1 VKFRPI
7 HQAPAIIAVAVIGL
21 VCLVRLARFDF
32 CERLERMT
40 YDWRARLAL
49 HSPGTVAT
57 NLGFV
62 AISDDSIAAL
72 NNGSLNFR
80 YGLYWPRHV
89 YGRVLRELAN
99 QGARAA
105 AFDIL
110 FAGRRFDHGEV
121 SVSAHQWPDLP
132 AFLSDLHPGTAAT
145 TYETDGEVL
154 TLVPS
159 DEYFAWQLAR
169 SGIGLIASER
179 GLLPNSLFADHAAAL
194 GDIAAEPDTDG
205 VLRRARA
212 FQDYRR
218 WHPAFKQ
225 VEADQEF
232 AVDLNQVR
240 LEPGKIVLLRTGLPD
255 IPVPVDESN
264 YFNLSDF
271 STNLPPGSPHRAK
284 AFEVQRVWHM
294 GIVLAA
300 RALGLNLAAAEV
312 NLPQGRIILRGTNG
326 VERILPVDRDGY
338 FYVNWEITPANPGL
352 TTEAFEELLRQDELR
367 SAGQT
372 NGLVNRW
379 RGKLAIIGSKAT
391 GNDLTD
397 RGATP
402 LERNTLL
409 VSKHWNVANSIITG
423 RMIRPSSLPL
433 ELGLI
438 VILGVATALLTW
450 QLRVLPGFLG
460 VLALAVAYSFLCVQ
474 LYTHHRVWLPLV
486 LPLIGAVFAQYGL
499 LVTYRAVFEQHERR
513 RVKSVFAKIVAPA
526 VVNELLEA
534 RTLSLGGARREVTVM
549 FADVRGFT
557 GITDELQEMTA
568 ERIARSG
575 LTGRAA
581 EERYDEVAEQTLQTI
596 SLYLGLIADV
606 VKKHGGTLDKYI
618 GDCAMAFW
626 GAPQPNPQHALSCVR
641 AAIEAQCSIYALN
654 LRRRA
659 ENDALE
665 LANKTL
671 IAAGQ
676 PPKPLLPV
684 LTLGTG
690 INSGAVMVGL
700 MGSDAHGLN
709 YTVLGREVN
718 LASRLETVSG
728 RGRIIIGETTYEQ
741 IRLADPALAATC
753 IEHAPITPKGFLKPV
768 RNFEVPWRTDH
779 DTAVTSR

>member
-1 VKFRPI
+1 MKFRPL
-7 HQAPAIIAVAVIGL
+7 HQAPALIAVAVIGL
-21 VCLVRLARFDF
+21 VALTRLARFDF
-32 CERLERMT
+32 FERLERMT

-49 HSPGTVAT
+49 RHPATVAT

-72 NNGSLNFR
+72 NNGSLHFR
-80 YGLYWPRHV
+80 YGLYWPRHI

-99 QGARAA
+99 QGAQAA

-110 FAGRRFDHGEV
+110 FAGRRFDQGEV
-121 SVSAHQWPDLP
+121 SVSARQWPDLP
-132 AFLSDLHPGTAAT
+132 AFLSDLHPGVAAT
-145 TYETDGEVL
+145 TYEADGDVL

-159 DEYFAWQLAR
+159 DEYFAWQLER
-169 SGIGLIASER
+169 SGIGLIAAER

-194 GDIAAEPDTDG
+194 GDIAAEPDADG

-232 AVDLNQVR
+232 AVDLNKVR
-240 LEPGKIVLLRTGLPD
+240 LEPGKIILLRTGLPD
-255 IPVPVDESN
+255 IPVPVDASN
-264 YFNLSDF
+264 YFDLSDF
-271 STNLPPGSPHRAK
+271 STNLPPGSPRRAK
-284 AFEVQRVWHM
+284 AFEVHRVWHM

-300 RALGLNLAAAEV
+300 RALGLNLATAGV
-312 NLPQGRIILRGTNG
+312 DLPHGRITLRGTNG
-326 VERILPVDRDGY
+326 VERILPVDRDGF
-338 FYVNWEITPANPGL
+338 FYVNWEITTANPGL
-352 TTEAFEELLRQDELR
+352 TTESFEDLLRQDELR

-379 RGKLAIIGSKAT
+379 RNKLAIIGSKAT

-402 LERNTLL
+402 LEKNTLL

-423 RMIRPSSLPL
+423 RMIRPVSLQL

-438 VILGVATALLTW
+438 VALGVVTALLTW
-450 QLRVLPGFLG
+450 RLRVLAGFLS
-460 VLALAVAYSFLCVQ
+460 VLALALGYTILCIQ
-474 LYTHHRVWLPLV
+474 LYTQHRLWLPLV
-486 LPLIGAVFAQYGL
+486 LPLVGAVFVQYGL
-499 LVTYRAVFEQHERR
+499 LVTYRAVFEQREQR

-549 FADVRGFT
+549 FADIRGFT
-557 GITDELQEMTA
+557 GITDRLQEVTA
-568 ERIARSG
+568 RQIAEDG

-581 EERYDEVAEQTLQTI
+581 EARYDEVAEQMLQTI
-596 SLYLGLIADV
+596 SLYLGLIADI

-626 GAPQPNPQHALSCVR
+626 GAPKANPRHALDCVR
-641 AAIEAQCSIYALN
+641 AAIEAQRRIHELN
-654 LRRRA
+654 QRREA
-659 ENDALE
+659 ENAAQE
-665 LANKTL
+665 IANQAL
-671 IAAGQ
+671 IAGGQ

-684 LTLGTG
+684 FTLGTG

-728 RGRIIIGETTYEQ
+728 RGRIMIGETTYEQ
-741 IRLADPALAATC
+741 IRLADPVLAASC
-753 IEHAPITPKGFLKPV
+753 IEQEPVTPKGFLRPV
-768 RNFEVPWRTDH
+768 RIFELPWQTGPDP
-779 DTAVTSR
+779 AASRP